1 MNFSDTGGRNSFGIN
16 GIESTEQ
23 QISALKMNKN
33 LNKIL
38 KQIIYLW

>member
-1 MNFSDTGGRNSFGIN
+1 MNFSDTRGRNGFGIN

-23 QISALKMNKN
+23 HMSAIKMNKN

-38 KQIIYLW
+38 RQIIYL